1 MLPIRQ
7 LKMWQRKPSGGA
19 RHMIIHIKTCLSK
32 ISLNYIVKILFID
45 SYSGLI
51 QTTRMSIAVR

>member
-1 MLPIRQ
+1 
-7 LKMWQRKPSGGA
+7 
-19 RHMIIHIKTCLSK
+19 MIIHIKTCLSK